1 MNEGLIGAGYDPLDL
16 AITYSPGEGGIG
28 FVGIESPIYDGIA
41 LDEVT
46 PGMLQN
52 LGLPGGDY
60 NNDILCMYMTDETS
74 ITEQNPVKGG
84 PGDYVDDDGF
94 KLEAGTIDEEL
105 SLFV

>member
-1 MNEGLIGAGYDPLDL
+1 
-16 AITYSPGEGGIG
+16 
-28 FVGIESPIYDGIA
+28 
-41 LDEVT
+41 
-46 PGMLQN
+46 MLQN
-52 LGLPGGDY
+52 LGPPGGDY

-105 SLFV
+105 SIICVDTLGADPSSIFGNANVTFTGDPYAI